1 MEIQVKISID
11 RVESLLE
18 FLSDIY
24 NETTERRQDIEEEPR
39 DSYSEEKRKA
49 KRQELRKIDD
59 IRTECC
65 EQYHYWNSMLQ
76 YIKHV
81 ESIRRS

>member
-1 MEIQVKISID
+1 MEIEVKLSID

-49 KRQELRKIDD
+49 KRQELRKLDN
-59 IRTECC
+59 IRNECLSH
-65 EQYHYWNSMLQ
+65 YHYWNSMLQ
-76 YIKHV
+76 YMKRV
-81 ESIRRS
+81 EAIRRR

>member
-1 MEIQVKISID
+1 MGIEVKISID

-18 FLSDIY
+18 FLTDIY
-24 NETTERRQDIEEEPR
+24 NETTKRRQDIEEEPR

-76 YIKHV
+76 YMKRV
-81 ESIRRS
+81 EAIRRR

>member
-1 MEIQVKISID
+1 MEIELKVSID

-24 NETTERRQDIEEEPR
+24 NEATERRQGIEAEPR
-39 DSYSEEKRKA
+39 DRYDEEKRKS
-49 KRQELRKIDD
+49 KRQELRNLDN

-76 YIKHV
+76 YMKHI
-81 ESIRRS
+81 ESIRRR

>member
-1 MEIQVKISID
+1 MEIEVKVSID

-49 KRQELRKIDD
+49 KRQELRKLDN
-59 IRTECC
+59 IRNECLSH
-65 EQYHYWNSMLQ
+65 YRYWNSMLQ
-76 YIKHV
+76 YMKYI
-81 ESIRRS
+81 ETIRRR